1 MSHSRLVFLEMQD
14 KTPNADPPCKEI
26 KALKELFTTPCFLDK
41 ALFIGGVV
49 VLVWGLPLDSH
60 QLPRPEAFR
69 PVLQL
74 WVRCYREM
82 RCSEVV
88 RCLSFLGWDLYR
100 PTKIRLESWKYH
112 GNLRLKIPM
121 SIQKGKKAEGG
132 VFRWIALD
140 FYGPWMTQQQM
151 KMNVQSSTLCWI

>member
-1 MSHSRLVFLEMQD
+1 MSFWWFSVPGRGGRS
-14 KTPNADPPCKEI
+14 KTCRILILFSLKCKTKHPMPI
-26 KALKELFTTPCFLDK
+26 PLQGNKGLIKELWTTPCFLNK

-49 VLVWGLPLDSH
+49 ALVWGLPLDSH

-88 RCLSFLGWDLYR
+88 RCLSFFWIYTNKDSFGVM
-100 PTKIRLESWKYH
+100 KISWESKVEKFPY
-112 GNLRLKIPM
+112 L
-121 SIQKGKKAEGG
+121 SKKE
-132 VFRWIALD
+132 RRQTI
-140 FYGPWMTQQQM
+140 
-151 KMNVQSSTLCWI
+151 S

>member
-1 MSHSRLVFLEMQD
+1 MSHSHLVFIGRSPLQGN
-14 KTPNADPPCKEI
+14 KGLI
-26 KALKELFTTPCFLDK
+26 KELWTTPCFLNK

-49 VLVWGLPLDSH
+49 ALVWGLPLDSH

-88 RCLSFLGWDLYR
+88 RCLSFLASILQ
-100 PTKIRLESWKYH
+100 PKIRLESWKYH
-112 GNLRLKIPM
+112 GNLRLKNYHIYP
-121 SIQKGKKAEGG
+121 KRKEGKQSLSKASFSEGG

-140 FYGPWMTQQQM
+140 FYGPYMTQQQM
-151 KMNVQSSTLCWI
+151 KMNV